1 MFKGIC
7 GIDVYV
13 MISSNVYLS
22 IKQRKMLPSNE
33 RISRFQVYI
42 THETYGSLYVKTY
55 LSLYCE
61 HFQIHKGKRNEK
73 LWMKNYSAM
82 MKISMSVLLTKEY
95 AEFSLVKFEVMIWNH
110 YNAKRMNLKTKI
122 WMIH

>member
-13 MISSNVYLS
+13 MISSNVYLF

-33 RISRFQVYI
+33 RISRFQEYI

-73 LWMKNYSAM
+73 LWMKRLQCHDENINVCVAY
-82 MKISMSVLLTKEY
+82 KGIRW
-95 AEFSLVKFEVMIWNH
+95 I
-110 YNAKRMNLKTKI
+110 
-122 WMIH
+122 